1 MLRSTALC
9 IFRAFCCSVAYSH
22 PPLRNPM
29 DCCTPPGFPLLHHL
43 PEFSQTHVHWV
54 DDAITLSPFLMT
66 PFFLPSI
73 FPSIRV
79 FSNKLALDIRWQSI
93 AASASVLP
101 MNIQDWFPL
110 EQTDLTSMLSKALS
124 RVFSSTIVQK
134 NQFFSAQPS
143 LWSNSHICTWL
154 LEKP

>member
-1 MLRSTALC
+1 MVTSTALC
-9 IFRAFCCSVAYSH
+9 IFRVLCCSVAYSH
-22 PPLRNPM
+22 PPLGNPM

-54 DDAITLSPFLMT
+54 DDAIQLSPFLMT

-79 FSNKLALDIRWQSI
+79 FSNKLALRIRWQSI
-93 AASASVLP
+93 GASASVLP

-110 EQTDLTSMLSKALS
+110 EWTDLISMLSKALS
-124 RVFSSTIVQK
+124 RVFSSTIIQK

-143 LWSNSHICTWL
+143 SQSNSHIHTRL
-154 LEKP
+154 